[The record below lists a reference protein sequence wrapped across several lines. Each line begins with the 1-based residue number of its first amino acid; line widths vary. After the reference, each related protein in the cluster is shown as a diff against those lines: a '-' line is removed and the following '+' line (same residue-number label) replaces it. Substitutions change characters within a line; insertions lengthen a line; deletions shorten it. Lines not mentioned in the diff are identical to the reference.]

1 MELLNGFI
9 VIFSQPTTMLFIVLG
24 AILGVIVGAVP
35 GLTASAAIAMLV
47 PITYYIDPLSALAF
61 LYVIGKAGRFGGSIC
76 AILFNTP
83 GTTAAAATIIDGYAL
98 TERGQAGKALK
109 TASLASAIGDFTGE
123 ILLICGALTIAQFT
137 RKLGP
142 PEYFAVYV
150 CAFLII
156 GSVIADSLL
165 KGIVSTFLG
174 AMLAVVGID
183 PITGEP
189 RFDFGMIE
197 LYNGLSLV
205 PLLIGLFVVSEVFIQ
220 ATKAKAEQ
228 EHHDE
233 VKPREP
239 GDDRLSLAEVKRCL
253 PFIGKGSLIGSV
265 VGLFPGVGS
274 AVACFVAYGEGKR
287 KAENKEQ
294 WGKGAIEGVAA
305 PEAANNAVSGPSMIP
320 LLALGV
326 PGSTIAA
333 MLMGVFMIHGIQVGP
348 QIFQVSGDIVYGLFA
363 SGLLGIV
370 LYFLIGWFGA
380 AYIGRVLDRV
390 PTNLIY
396 PSILAV
402 AFISAYTARSSLFDV
417 GAACVFGVVGYFM
430 RALNFSTAATVIA
443 FVLAPG
449 AEQSLR
455 QSLLL
460 SDRGYLVFLDRPVAL
475 AFFGIAFTAIAL
487 RLYGRTRSKRAAQAK
502 PASGEPASGQ
512 PASGQPAA

>member
-1 MELLNGFI
+1 MELINGFMTI
-9 VIFSQPTTMLFIVLG
+9 LSQPTTMMFVVLG
-24 AILGVIVGAVP
+24 AILGVVVGAIP

-61 LYVIGKAGRFGGSIC
+61 LYVIGKAGRFGGSIS

-83 GTTAAAATIIDGYAL
+83 GTTASAATIIDGYAL
-98 TERGQAGKALK
+98 TEKGQAGKALK
-109 TASLASAIGDFTGE
+109 TASLASAIGDFCGE

-174 AMLAVVGID
+174 AMIAVVGMD
-183 PITGEP
+183 PITAEP
-189 RFDFGMIE
+189 RLDFGILD
-197 LYNGLSLV
+197 LYNGFSLV

-220 ATKAKAEQ
+220 ATKVRKAKDED
-228 EHHDE
+228 HHEIKAKDPSDN
-233 VKPREP
+233 K
-239 GDDRLSLAEVKRCL
+239 LSLAEAKRCL
-253 PFIGKGSLIGSV
+253 PFIGKGSAIGSV

-274 AVACFVAYGEGKR
+274 AVACFVAYAEGKR
-287 KAENKEQ
+287 KAKNSDE

-348 QIFQVSGDIVYGLFA
+348 QIFETSGDIVYGLFA
-363 SGLLGIV
+363 AGLIGIV

-380 AYIGRVLDRV
+380 AAIGRYLDKIPARM
-390 PTNLIY
+390 IY
-396 PSILAV
+396 PTILAV

-417 GAACVFGVVGYFM
+417 GAACAFGVIGYFM

-449 AEQSLR
+449 AEQALR

-460 SDRGYLVFLDRPVAL
+460 SDKGFAIFLDRPVAL
-475 AFFGIAFTAIAL
+475 TFFGVAMLAIGL
-487 RLYGRTRSKRAAQAK
+487 RLYGRKRGKKVADEEHV
-502 PASGEPASGQ
+502 PHGPV
-512 PASGQPAA
+512 